1 MTKKPG
7 RPAKL
12 NDDAKA
18 TLIRALG
25 LGISEADAARIVA
38 VSPRTVRREAE
49 ADANFAQD
57 KKRATIAGK
66 MRLLQRITDAS
77 EQHWQAAAWLL
88 ERRFWKEFARRRP
101 DALTPEEVAALAAD
115 LVAVALR
122 FIPEESRQAFREAV
136 RAELGKSR
144 GRPKK

>member
-1 MTKKPG
+1 MNKKPG

-38 VSPRTVRREAE
+38 VSPRTVRREAK

-101 DALTPEEVAALAAD
+101 DAITPEELAEKAASLVGLALAY
-115 LVAVALR
+115 
-122 FIPEESRQAFREAV
+122 ISRDQHQAFRDAA
-136 RAELGKSR
+136 RALLKGT
-144 GRPKK
+144 GA